1 MSIKTQLLPH
11 FVLKRNDFFK
21 SHYRGELEY
30 ERISIQLN
38 LGCYTQNYGAGVA
51 LKPVRDTPKQI
62 ATFSID
68 RYFHIKID
76 RKMIVIALF
85 KLNTS

>member
-11 FVLKRNDFFK
+11 FVLKRNEFFK

-38 LGCYTQNYGAGVA
+38 LVCYTQNYGAGVA
-51 LKPVRDTPKQI
+51 LKAVRDTPKQLLPFPL
-62 ATFSID
+62 TGTSI
-68 RYFHIKID
+68 
-76 RKMIVIALF
+76 
-85 KLNTS
+85 